1 MTKRFFGLVILGFF
15 ALAAYSQAVSVPYVM
30 SFEEDSVD
38 SAELANWHLNPGTA
52 AANCNDEWM
61 VGSAVKSDGKR
72 SLYVHI
78 KDSTDNPTF
87 WNHPNLQFAYRDF
100 VLPAGTF
107 NISFDWLNAGPQN
120 AAMYVGY
127 VAFKNNPSST
137 ANQVTANSTSGSMP
151 SALTS
156 ANNSGALFGQS
167 TWQSYTF
174 PAPLTSKAGTTYRF
188 YVAWANSCLVDT
200 AVLSGCIDNIQI
212 TDARCQAPT
221 NIQAELIGCDTVILT
236 WSGAADSYEVAYRK
250 QGQNSWSAGYSDP
263 ANPTLALLEGLTEG
277 SYDFRVRGICHDDQ
291 GNEMKSSWANYEEE
305 FLIYCKEL
313 HCITYFDLHDSATTC
328 YFGRGYN
335 GYQSSK
341 NVAYQNQGVV
351 DYGYESEMSRHTVCW
366 DKTAKDPNTNGLLN
380 IVPQGAI
387 AAVRLGNWQ
396 VNAEAEAVSYK
407 YTVDSA
413 LSILL
418 LRYAIVLEDPDHE
431 VDAQPRFVL
440 EILDQNDDL
449 IDPTCGH
456 INFAAHAGA
465 AGWQTVGAG
474 YSQVTFKDWSTI
486 GLNLENY
493 VGQQITIRLTTYDC
507 SYSGH
512 YGYAYFTLDCAGA
525 TLQTTSCG
533 DNTSLTA
540 EAPDGFNYLWT
551 DENGTTLG
559 TSKTLNVVTSD
570 TIEYTCRLTNKE
582 EPTCWFELSVKA
594 LPQFPVADFTYKYDP
609 QDCKNRVV
617 FTNKSYIE
625 TRYNGNVEKHYD
637 ELAGY
642 SWSFGDG
649 EMSSQKNNV
658 HIYPQAGG
666 TFTVSLTGWIA
677 EGEGACRQDT
687 TLTIKIPAIGD
698 ANLLIDTT
706 LCEGEYLE
714 FEGERLTE
722 PEVKQYVHSSRAG
735 CDSIITLDL
744 KFNRSYNITL
754 PNDTAICED
763 EDLCINGDCFDKQ
776 GSVFTRRLRTIK
788 GGCDSIVSIN
798 VRLLPRFDVDMN
810 RYPVLCANEDSW
822 YIPMDILSGDVAS
835 LDWIS
840 GPEALA
846 TGVFEPNYTFA
857 GTWLENYTQ
866 NTTVLEVPLKD
877 DPAKILRAG
886 RYMFT
891 MVPHL
896 QEGNCA
902 DEVEVILEVRYPIS
916 IMIMR
921 ESVIYILNKESNGGY
936 DFSNCTFQWY
946 HNGEMMDGYTK
957 DQVDLNYLP
966 EEGKRGYYECLITDT
981 ISNISLFTC
990 KFYVSDPSLDPVGWQ
1005 DVESNLQIG
1014 STCVEPG
1021 EEILL
1026 NQSGEIRLYD
1036 SLGRLLAYYNMT
1048 GVSAPVVLQA
1058 PSISGVYL
1066 LNVNDNTVRFIVK

>member
-1 MTKRFFGLVILGFF
+1 MTKRFLCLMLLGVMT
-15 ALAAYSQAVSVPYVM
+15 LAAYSQAVTVPYVM
-30 SFEEDSVD
+30 SFEEED
-38 SAELANWHLNPGTA
+38 ATELTNWHLNPGAA

-61 VGSAVKSDGKR
+61 VGNAVKSDGKR

-137 ANQVTANSTSGSMP
+137 ANQVTANSTSGTMP

-156 ANNSGALFGQS
+156 ANNSGALYGQS
-167 TWQSYTF
+167 TWQSFTF
-174 PAPLTSKAGTTYRF
+174 PAPLTSRSGTTYRF
-188 YVAWANSCLVDT
+188 YVAWANNCVVDT

-236 WSGAADSYEVAYRK
+236 WSGAADSYEVQYRK

-263 ANPTLALLEGLTEG
+263 ANPTMALLEGLTEG

-291 GNEMKSSWANYEEE
+291 QNEMKSSWANYDEE

-341 NVAYQNQGVV
+341 NVAYQNQGII

-396 VNAEAEAVSYK
+396 VNGEAEAVSYK

-418 LRYAIVLEDPDHE
+418 LRYAIVLEDPNHE
-431 VDAQPRFVL
+431 TDAQPRFVL
-440 EILDQNDDL
+440 EILDQNDQL

-465 AGWQTVGAG
+465 VGWQTVGAG
-474 YSQVTFKDWSTI
+474 SGQVTFKDWSTI

-512 YGYAYFTLDCAGA
+512 FGYAYFTLDCAGA

-533 DNTSLTA
+533 ENTSLTA

-551 DENGTTLG
+551 DENGNTLG

-582 EPTCWFELSVKA
+582 ESTCWFELSVKA

-625 TRYNGNVEKHYD
+625 TRYDGNVEKHYD

-658 HIYPQAGG
+658 HIYPQSGG

-687 TLTIKIPAIGD
+687 TLTITIPAIGD
-698 ANLLIDTT
+698 QTNDI
-706 LCEGEYLE
+706 
-714 FEGERLTE
+714 
-722 PEVKQYVHSSRAG
+722 
-735 CDSIITLDL
+735 
-744 KFNRSYNITL
+744 
-754 PNDTAICED
+754 DTAICQGSYIMIGD
-763 EDLCINGDCFDKQ
+763 EPHTDAGTYVVTTESAAGCTIIDRYHLTVHPIQQITLPDTVLCFGDKLCIDGDCYEKTTDGVFVRTLNNRYNCDSTVVINVSFADEMKPTVDLTQ
-776 GSVFTRRLRTIK
+776 MSETILEASVRFGGSGYTYYTIN
-788 GGCDSIVSIN
+788 GGAPQTDAELTGLDAGVYEVTFYNEIGCDTTQT
-798 VRLLPRFDVDMN
+798 FDVKAPCLRDLIFQRWN
-810 RYPVLCANEDSW
+810 DVLSIKNEASQDPRLNHGQTLKFLSYQWKKDGVDIENATKSYYYEEGGLTVGAHYTCVVMLEDSTIDETCP
-822 YIPMDILSGDVAS
+822 YIPAEQTRGVSVSPTRTATGQMIRVDA
-835 LDWIS
+835 
-840 GPEALA
+840 PEACTLLVYN
-846 TGVFEPNYTFA
+846 TMGVLMGTVAIEAGDNYVMSPYSA
-857 GTWLENYTQ
+857 G
-866 NTTVLEVPLKD
+866 V
-877 DPAKILRAG
+877 
-886 RYMFT
+886 
-891 MVPHL
+891 
-896 QEGNCA
+896 
-902 DEVEVILEVRYPIS
+902 
-916 IMIMR
+916 
-921 ESVIYILNKESNGGY
+921 YILN
-936 DFSNCTFQWY
+936 FQFAEY
-946 HNGEMMDGYTK
+946 AQ
-957 DQVDLNYLP
+957 QV
-966 EEGKRGYYECLITDT
+966 R
-981 ISNISLFTC
+981 IS
-990 KFYVSDPSLDPVGWQ
+990 VS
-1005 DVESNLQIG
+1005 E
-1014 STCVEPG
+1014 
-1021 EEILL
+1021 
-1026 NQSGEIRLYD
+1026 
-1036 SLGRLLAYYNMT
+1036 
-1048 GVSAPVVLQA
+1048 
-1058 PSISGVYL
+1058 
-1066 LNVNDNTVRFIVK
+1066 

>member
-1 MTKRFFGLVILGFF
+1 MTKRFFGLMILGFF
-15 ALAAYSQAVSVPYVM
+15 ALVAYSQAVSVPYVM

-250 QGQNSWSAGYSDP
+250 QGQNSWSAGYTDP

-291 GNEMKSSWANYEEE
+291 GNEMKSSWANYDEE

-328 YFGRGYN
+328 YYGRGYN

-341 NVAYQNQGVV
+341 NVAYQNQGVI

-440 EILDQNDDL
+440 EILDQNGDL

-465 AGWQTVGAG
+465 AGWQTVGSG

-582 EPTCWFELSVKA
+582 EPPCWFELSVKA

-687 TLTIKIPAIGD
+687 TLTITIPAIGD
-698 ANLLIDTT
+698 QTNDI
-706 LCEGEYLE
+706 
-714 FEGERLTE
+714 
-722 PEVKQYVHSSRAG
+722 
-735 CDSIITLDL
+735 
-744 KFNRSYNITL
+744 
-754 PNDTAICED
+754 DTAICQGSYIMIGD
-763 EDLCINGDCFDKQ
+763 EPQTDAGTYVVTKESAAGCTIIDRYHLTVHPIQQITLPDTVLCFGDKLCLDGDCYEKTTDGVFVRTLNNRYNCDSTVVINVSYADEMKPTIDLTQMSETILEASVRFGGSGYTYYTINGGAPQTDTELTGLDAGIYEVTFYNE
-776 GSVFTRRLRTIK
+776 I
-788 GGCDSIVSIN
+788 GCDTTQT
-798 VRLLPRFDVDMN
+798 FDVIAPCLRNLIFQRWND
-810 RYPVLCANEDSW
+810 VLSIKNEASQDPRLNHGQTLKFLSYQWKKDGVDIENATKSYYYEEGDLTIGAHYTCVVMLEDSTIDETCPF
-822 YIPMDILSGDVAS
+822 IPENAARGVSVSPTRTATGQMIHVDA
-835 LDWIS
+835 
-840 GPEALA
+840 PEACTLFVYN
-846 TGVFEPNYTFA
+846 TMGVLMGTVAIEAGDNYVMSPYSA
-857 GTWLENYTQ
+857 G
-866 NTTVLEVPLKD
+866 V
-877 DPAKILRAG
+877 
-886 RYMFT
+886 
-891 MVPHL
+891 
-896 QEGNCA
+896 
-902 DEVEVILEVRYPIS
+902 
-916 IMIMR
+916 
-921 ESVIYILNKESNGGY
+921 YILN
-936 DFSNCTFQWY
+936 FQFAEY
-946 HNGEMMDGYTK
+946 AQ
-957 DQVDLNYLP
+957 QV
-966 EEGKRGYYECLITDT
+966 R
-981 ISNISLFTC
+981 IS
-990 KFYVSDPSLDPVGWQ
+990 VS
-1005 DVESNLQIG
+1005 E
-1014 STCVEPG
+1014 
-1021 EEILL
+1021 
-1026 NQSGEIRLYD
+1026 
-1036 SLGRLLAYYNMT
+1036 
-1048 GVSAPVVLQA
+1048 
-1058 PSISGVYL
+1058 
-1066 LNVNDNTVRFIVK
+1066 